1 MQQLASDIER
11 YGPLLILLAVL
22 LAEGGLPLPALPLL
36 ITAGAL
42 AAQSPYQALV
52 IILAGVGGCMLADLA
67 WYWGSKRYGR
77 RVLGLLCKMSLSPD
91 FCVRQSEAVF
101 LKIGPWSLL
110 GTKFLP
116 GLSTISVAMAGVTNM
131 PLPTFLLLDGMG
143 ALLFVSVAVA
153 TGWMLQGAINNVVV
167 AVADIGK
174 LGALLLVALLGL
186 YLLARWWRR
195 KAFIRRLRTDRIT
208 VDDLVG
214 LIKEGG
220 KPLILDVRP
229 KEIRRQTGI
238 IPGAL
243 PARPEDIDAL
253 AMAYSHDREAV
264 VYCAC
269 PNEASAAIAAK
280 HLVRAGFK
288 KIRPLL
294 GGIDAWVEAGQP
306 LERVPAAAVPTGRQR
321 RDRLAG
327 GLPESRK
334 DSGDV
339 PAH

>member
-11 YGPLLILLAVL
+11 YGPLLVLLAVL

-67 WYWGSKRYGR
+67 WYCGSKRYGR
-77 RVLGLLCKMSLSPD
+77 RVLGLLCKMSMSPD

-110 GTKFLP
+110 CTKFLP
-116 GLSTISVAMAGVTNM
+116 GLSTISVAMAGVTKM

-143 ALLFVSVAVA
+143 ALLFVGVAVA
-153 TGWMLQGAINNVVV
+153 TGWMLQDAINSVV
-167 AVADIGK
+167 AVVVDVGR

-195 KAFIRRLRTDRIT
+195 RAFIRRLRTDRIA

-214 LIKEGG
+214 LIKEGR
-220 KPLILDVRP
+220 KPLIFDVRP

-243 PARPEDIDAL
+243 PARPEDIDDL
-253 AMAYSHDREAV
+253 AKTYAHDLETV
-264 VYCAC
+264 MYCAC
-269 PNEASAAIAAK
+269 PNEASAAMAAK
-280 HLVRAGFK
+280 HLARAGFK

-306 LERVPAAAVPTGRQR
+306 LEPAPAPAIPTGRR
-321 RDRLAG
+321 ARDHLAG
-327 GLPESRK
+327 ALPVERK
-334 DSGDV
+334 DPGDV